1 MCLHDAK
8 VVIFEASLESL
19 GLVLKLSKIITNNF
33 YFCLLKNKQLHRM
46 ENWIIRKIEKRDNAA
61 VAQLIRAVFDEL
73 NIPKVGT
80 AYADPYL
87 DLMFEEYNKPKSVYY
102 VVENNGKILGSAGV
116 APLENEVESICELQ
130 KMYFMPET
138 RGRGIGAQVMNVCLQ
153 SAKDF
158 GFESCYLETMPFM
171 HDAQKLYKKVGFE
184 YIDAPMGSTGHV
196 SCPVWMLKKL

>member
-1 MCLHDAK
+1 
-8 VVIFEASLESL
+8 
-19 GLVLKLSKIITNNF
+19 
-33 YFCLLKNKQLHRM
+33 M

-116 APLENEVESICELQ
+116 APLENEAESICELQ